1 MSTVFREMN
10 SLPTRRP
17 WRPVRLPQ
25 SSSWHRWFAL
35 PHALLR
41 WNERG
46 RQRAALRDLAEDLHL
61 LDDLGLTRQ
70 QVIDEANKPF
80 WQ

>member
-1 MSTVFREMN
+1 MSTFFSETN
-10 SLPTRRP
+10 SLPSRRP
-17 WRPVRLPQ
+17 WQPVHLPQ
-25 SSSWHRWFAL
+25 SSSWLGWSAL
-35 PHALLR
+35 AHALLR

-70 QVIDEANKPF
+70 QAIDEANKPF

>member
-1 MSTVFREMN
+1 MSTSFGHAN
-10 SLPTRRP
+10 SLLSSRR
-17 WRPVRLPQ
+17 RAAAGRHQ
-25 SSSWHRWFAL
+25 SSSSSLVKLADVML
-35 PHALLR
+35 G

-46 RQRAALRDLAEDLHL
+46 RQRAALRDLADDQHL

-70 QVIDEANKPF
+70 QVLDEADKPF

>member
-1 MSTVFREMN
+1 MSTFFSETN
-10 SLPTRRP
+10 SLPTLRP

-25 SSSWHRWFAL
+25 SSSWPGWFAL

-46 RQRAALRDLAEDLHL
+46 RQRAALRELAEDMHL

-70 QVIDEANKPF
+70 QAIDEANKPF